1 MNMIMII
8 LPRDSSLD
16 SELESGAHL
25 TLILIAVGLAF
36 LFTATAVIFY
46 LFPGCRVLRR
56 ALFPVDD
63 SDSDSEEIQHSTDRK
78 EVGST
83 KTYHH

>member
-1 MNMIMII
+1 MTIMIMII

-46 LFPGCRVLRR
+46 LFPGYRVLRR
-56 ALFPVDD
+56 ALFPGVEG
-63 SDSDSEEIQHSTDRK
+63 SGSEEVHHSTDGK
-78 EVGST
+78 EVGSRNL
-83 KTYHH
+83 